1 MGDAILASHGTSE
14 KESGHKSTRN
24 SGNLPDTQ
32 MMQMQRPAKSD
43 DQVQSRVR
51 FNVKNSVETCEPDA
65 WVKQDRH
72 HTVRT
77 NGVGKTAEAPRKGTI
92 LSGGG
97 RRAKISKQELVD
109 CLQSRNVDGP
119 SLVARR
125 VYKIPHSELQIT
137 EIDVTGDGT
146 VFNHGPRRN
155 RSPSS
160 SRNSEKDKAVGC
172 ESTAK
177 GKTLELRSQD
187 RVDSD
192 TMSATSD
199 GIRIR
204 ERFGAGD
211 ANLPKADNKRYRP
224 VSQSDTSQT
233 LNRQEVFVS
242 HKWGKAADKVSKAAD
257 KDSKRI
263 VQPRQ
268 VTNVQSLG
276 NVYSATS
283 NDENDAKD
291 NSYENVK
298 VGLNSHK
305 RLLDDRERTNSPE
318 VKTEE
323 TAPVS
328 FDEAAKLAEWR
339 KSMKAEV
346 KALQNRG
353 CWRVIKTPNGVRLIK
368 SKFVFKLK
376 RDWTGK
382 VVKRKSR
389 LVVLGC

>member
-1 MGDAILASHGTSE
+1 VIA
-14 KESGHKSTRN
+14 
-24 SGNLPDTQ
+24 
-32 MMQMQRPAKSD
+32 QRPAKSD

-160 SRNSEKDKAVGC
+160 SRNSEKDMAVGC

-192 TMSATSD
+192 TTSATSD
-199 GIRIR
+199 GMRIR
-204 ERFGAGD
+204 ERFGADD

-233 LNRQEVFVS
+233 LNGQEVFVS
-242 HKWGKAADKVSKAAD
+242 HKWGKAADKASKAAD

-268 VTNVQSLG
+268 VKYAITRKCVQC
-276 NVYSATS
+276 Y
-283 NDENDAKD
+283 K
-291 NSYENVK
+291 
-298 VGLNSHK
+298 
-305 RLLDDRERTNSPE
+305 
-318 VKTEE
+318 
-323 TAPVS
+323 
-328 FDEAAKLAEWR
+328 
-339 KSMKAEV
+339 
-346 KALQNRG
+346 Q
-353 CWRVIKTPNGVRLIK
+353 
-368 SKFVFKLK
+368 
-376 RDWTGK
+376 
-382 VVKRKSR
+382 
-389 LVVLGC
+389 

>member
-1 MGDAILASHGTSE
+1 MIHDPIEEIWLYQSPVATSRNTTLKNKDYGGAILVPHDMSE
-14 KESGHKSTRN
+14 KMNGLRSTRK
-24 SGNLPDTQ
+24 SGNLSDTT
-32 MMQMQRPAKSD
+32 ALTSATD
-43 DQVQSRVR
+43 DQIQSRVR

-125 VYKIPHSELQIT
+125 VYKIPTSELQAT
-137 EIDVTGDGT
+137 EIGVTGDGT
-146 VFNHGPRRN
+146 VLNHGPRRN

-160 SRNSEKDKAVGC
+160 SRNSEKDKAVGR
-172 ESTAK
+172 ESTVK
-177 GKTLELRSQD
+177 GITLELRSRD

-192 TMSATSD
+192 TMSETSD

-211 ANLPKADNKRYRP
+211 ANLPKADNKRDLP

-233 LNRQEVFVS
+233 LNGQEVFVS
-242 HKWGKAADKVSKAAD
+242 HKWGKAVNKASKATS

-263 VQPRQ
+263 VQSRQ
-268 VTNVQSLG
+268 ITNVQSLG

-283 NDENDAKD
+283 NDESDVKE
-291 NSYENVK
+291 NSDENKRVHTS
-298 VGLNSHK
+298 NSHK
-305 RLLDDRERTNSPE
+305 RPLDDRERTFQ
-318 VKTEE
+318 K
-323 TAPVS
+323 
-328 FDEAAKLAEWR
+328 
-339 KSMKAEV
+339 
-346 KALQNRG
+346 
-353 CWRVIKTPNGVRLIK
+353 
-368 SKFVFKLK
+368 
-376 RDWTGK
+376 
-382 VVKRKSR
+382 
-389 LVVLGC
+389 